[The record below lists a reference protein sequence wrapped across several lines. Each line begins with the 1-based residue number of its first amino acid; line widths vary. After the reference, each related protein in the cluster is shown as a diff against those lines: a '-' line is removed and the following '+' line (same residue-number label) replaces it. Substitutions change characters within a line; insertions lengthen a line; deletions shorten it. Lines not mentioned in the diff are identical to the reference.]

1 MMEITI
7 IENMIIEIGE
17 EVRDLQKVVAHLKA
31 WKKAW
36 LVLPNKFENQLQGST
51 MRLKDLGTIRAYL
64 VSEQTKVIDEFEGA
78 IDLEMV

>member
-1 MMEITI
+1 MIEITI
-7 IENMIIEIGE
+7 IENMLIEIGE

-51 MRLKDLGTIRAYL
+51 MRLNDLGVIRAYL
-64 VSEQTKVIDEFEGA
+64 ITQQTNAITVFEGG
-78 IDLEMV
+78 IDTEMV